1 MLKNLGMTL
10 VLVIALTGSAFASGG
25 PCGDNDDSDG
35 PSGMCVLLLSTGPL
49 GTSIAMSAAMSDN
62 DGREAYV
69 GQVRDDAAEYV
80 GAGGSIAPSA
90 LLKNAM
96 DSLREKTSKTV
107 GMTDLEIAKALI
119 SSKTN

>member
-1 MLKNLGMTL
+1 MLKKLGMTF
-10 VLVIALTGSAFASGG
+10 VLIIALTGSAFADGG
-25 PCGDNDDSDG
+25 PCGDPGDGDG

-62 DGREAYV
+62 DGRAAYV

-80 GAGGSIAPSA
+80 GAAGSIPPSA

-96 DSLREKTSKTV
+96 DTLREKTSKAV